1 MKNTL
6 KILIYFIVCLVI
18 CYFIRITSDTRSLR
32 IVLYMITLLVVIKD
46 ILYLI
51 KQKGKKDIALFFLDT
66 MLFEKL
72 MRKDIDK
79 YTNMISFFL
88 FILSFMFVFYIYHT
102 NSNKKQK

>member
-18 CYFIRITSDTRSLR
+18 CYFICITSDTRSLR